1 MITMND
7 IIRDLANEQEE
18 NAYYWDA
25 MNDVAYHVH
34 VLMDGIPVCMKAENK
49 QIQVIS
55 DGEFIDAVNNKCYG
69 NFISENNYYS
79 SIK

>member
-7 IIRDLANEQEE
+7 IIRDLTNEKEE

-34 VLMDGIPVCMKAENK
+34 VLMDGIPVCIKAVDK
-49 QIQVIS
+49 LIQVIS
-55 DGEFIDAVNNKCYG
+55 DSDFIDAVNNKCFG
-69 NFISENNYYS
+69 NAISENNYYC

>member
-34 VLMDGIPVCMKAENK
+34 ILIDGIPVCMKAEGK
-49 QIQVIS
+49 IISVIS
-55 DGEFIDAVNNKCYG
+55 DHEFIDAVNNKCFG
-69 NFISENNYYS
+69 NAISENNYYG

>member
-1 MITMND
+1 MND

-25 MNDVAYHVH
+25 LNDVAYHVH
-34 VLMDGIPVCMKAENK
+34 VLMDGTSVCMKAENK
-49 QIQVIS
+49 QIQVI
-55 DGEFIDAVNNKCYG
+55 DEKEFIEAVNNKCYG
-69 NFISENNYYS
+69 NSISENNYYG